1 MKYKIIFSVLLITI
15 IFIGIKGVD
24 ITEFFF
30 DDNFTEETVVPRDSV
45 NTRAIYIASP
55 NEISFHPME
64 AVENAAVVSQSN
76 HSASICLALVKYMS
90 EYSEDTTFSS
100 SVSTGMRESF
110 ISTDNGFYYLQ
121 KFAYYNPAN
130 EIRYVD
136 CIITHYDYMIVYIR
150 FYSDEEYQLNSDD
163 INEGLENFRISSEK
177 YYSDLPD
184 HLEKLDE
191 LLSSYGLENSAM
203 DISYLDSCYSSF
215 SATFAETYSS
225 KYFSRNDIEYFWD
238 RSIIPC
244 KIYFWDKVDNP
255 NDEDDVLYDSGKH
268 YNEFGEEIATEQYEN
283 SASTVS
289 YIIDTL
295 LNYCNGSYSEI
306 SNLLDSIEYV
316 AYNGRIYQT
325 IKFDPGYYYMNSIIV
340 IYNIKNNSIEGF
352 YAPPNTM

>member
-225 KYFSRNDIEYFWD
+225 KYFSSNDIEYFWD

-244 KIYFWDKVDNP
+244 KIYFWDEYDASDDFKDN
-255 NDEDDVLYDSGKH
+255 Y
-268 YNEFGEEIATEQYEN
+268 YNEYGEEYAVERYEN
-283 SASTVS
+283 SAYSS
-289 YIIDTL
+289 GYILEAILDYSNDT
-295 LNYCNGSYSEI
+295 YSHTTEM
-306 SNLLDSIEYV
+306 LDSIEYV